1 MEEIDKLRG
10 DISAKINK
18 RNCSHIAKIE
28 LQELSDC
35 YIETKI
41 IEYKKNI
48 ISKLDLMA
56 CIENIRNIVWKEVIE
71 NSSGNVKKRR

>member
-1 MEEIDKLRG
+1 MEEID
-10 DISAKINK
+10 KINK

-56 CIENIRNIVWKEVIE
+56 CIENIRNIV
-71 NSSGNVKKRR
+71 